1 MGEHQAAVGHGAF
14 SSASPFEPVL
24 ALLVTLGALYALG
37 SYATS
42 RLAGLSV
49 GKGPIRASLFYGI
62 VAPGVMLH
70 ESAHLIA
77 CLLTGTRVSRF
88 SPFSPE
94 RAQDG
99 RILLGRVEHEGRGA
113 PVEAIIGLMPVLV
126 NPIGVVA
133 VTAWLTPIPAEAL
146 LLAGTPWEAALA
158 LASAL
163 AGEGAVTLVVWAYL
177 AGSFALGAVPSREDL
192 ASVPAA
198 LLLVAGAAAVL
209 WATGLSEAVLP
220 SGASGASAALA
231 PVARAVTGM
240 YALPVAVAALAAAAA
255 AFASSGRARA

>member
-1 MGEHQAAVGHGAF
+1 MIALALYSE
-14 SSASPFEPVL
+14 ASPLEAVL

-49 GKGPIRASLFYGI
+49 GKGILGASLFYGL

-70 ESAHLIA
+70 ESAHLMA
-77 CLLTGTRVSRF
+77 CLITGTRVSRF

-94 RAQDG
+94 RSADG
-99 RILLGRVEHEGRGA
+99 RILLGRVEHEGRG
-113 PVEAIIGLMPVLV
+113 PLVEAIIGLMPVLV
-126 NPIGVVA
+126 NPVGVV
-133 VTAWLTPIPAEAL
+133 VLTAWLTPVSAEAL
-146 LLAGTPWEAALA
+146 LLAGTPWDAASALA
-158 LASAL
+158 VAL
-163 AGEGAVTLVVWAYL
+163 AGEGASTLVLWAYL
-177 AGSFALGAVPSREDL
+177 AGSFALGVVPSREDL

-198 LLLVAGAAAVL
+198 LLLVALAPVLL
-209 WATGLSEAVLP
+209 WATGLSEVVLP
-220 SGASGASAALA
+220 AGATGAAAALA

-255 AFASSGRARA
+255 AFASSSGRART